1 MKGEK
6 PMARGKYK
14 EWLTEDGLKKI
25 QFWFRDGLSDIQV
38 AKNMGISKT
47 TFYDW
52 MNKYPAMS
60 DSVKKGKQPVDFEVE
75 NALLKRALGYEIE
88 ETNTFITINSKGEK
102 IQRVTKTK
110 KHIAPDTTAA
120 IFWLKN
126 RQPDKWRKMNPAFES
141 KTEIEINKLQAEI
154 KKLEAETDKIGNQS
168 DKDEATEAMLAEYFE
183 ELNNIK

>member
-1 MKGEK
+1 
-6 PMARGKYK
+6 MAQGKFK
-14 EWLTEDGLKKI
+14 EWLTEDGLKRI
-25 QFWFRDGLSDIQV
+25 QSWVRDGLSDVQV

-88 ETNTFITINSKGEK
+88 ETNTFITVNSKGEK
-102 IQRVTKTK
+102 VQKVNKIK
-110 KHIAPDTTAA
+110 KHIAPDATAA

-126 RQPDKWRKMNPAFES
+126 RRPDKWRKTNPAYEG
-141 KTEIEINKLQAEI
+141 KAEIEISKLRAEI
-154 KKLEAETDKIGNQS
+154 KKLEAETARIESQS
-168 DKDEATEAMLAEYFE
+168 DKDGATETMLAEYFE

>member
-1 MKGEK
+1 
-6 PMARGKYK
+6 MAQGKFK
-14 EWLTEDGLKKI
+14 EWLTEDGLKQI
-25 QFWFRDGLSDIQV
+25 QSWVRDGLSDVQV

-102 IQRVTKTK
+102 VQKVNKTK
-110 KHIAPDTTAA
+110 KHIAPDATAA

-126 RQPDKWRKMNPAFES
+126 RRPDKWRKTNPAYEG
-141 KTEIEINKLQAEI
+141 KAEIEISKLRAEI
-154 KKLEAETDKIGNQS
+154 KKLEAETARIESQTPNED
-168 DKDEATEAMLAEYFE
+168 ATETMLAEYFE

>member
-1 MKGEK
+1 
-6 PMARGKYK
+6 MAHGKFK

-25 QFWFRDGLSDIQV
+25 QSWFRDGLSDVQV

-102 IQRVTKTK
+102 VQRVNKVK
-110 KHIAPDTTAA
+110 KHITPDATAA

-126 RQPDKWRKMNPAFES
+126 RRPDKWRKMNPAFEG
-141 KTEIEINKLQAEI
+141 KAEIEISKLQAEI
-154 KKLEAETDKIGNQS
+154 KKLEAETAKIENES
-168 DKDEATEAMLAEYFE
+168 DKESATEAMLAEYFE

>member
-1 MKGEK
+1 
-6 PMARGKYK
+6 MAQGKFK

-25 QFWFRDGLSDIQV
+25 QSWFRDGLSDVQV

-102 IQRVTKTK
+102 VQKVNKTK
-110 KHIAPDTTAA
+110 KHIAPDATAA

-126 RQPDKWRKMNPAFES
+126 RRPDKWRKTNPAFEG
-141 KTEIEINKLQAEI
+141 KAEIEISKLRAEI
-154 KKLEAETDKIGNQS
+154 KKLEEETARIESQS
-168 DKDEATEAMLAEYFE
+168 DKEGATEAMLAEYFE

>member
-1 MKGEK
+1 
-6 PMARGKYK
+6 MAQGKFK

-25 QFWFRDGLSDIQV
+25 QSWFRDGLSDVQV

-75 NALLKRALGYEIE
+75 NALLKRAVGYEIE
-88 ETNTFITINSKGEK
+88 ETNTFITMNSKGEK
-102 IQRVTKTK
+102 VQKVTKTK
-110 KHIAPDTTAA
+110 KHISPDATAA

-126 RQPDKWRKMNPAFES
+126 RRPDKWRKTNPAFEG
-141 KTEIEINKLQAEI
+141 KAEIEISKLRGEI
-154 KKLEAETDKIGNQS
+154 KKIEAETARIESQTEKEEVPETVVFANE
-168 DKDEATEAMLAEYFE
+168 DEIAD
-183 ELNNIK
+183 

>member
-1 MKGEK
+1 
-6 PMARGKYK
+6 MAQGKFK

-25 QFWFRDGLSDIQV
+25 QSWFRDGLTDIQV

-52 MNKYPAMS
+52 MNKYPAIS
-60 DSVKKGKQPVDFEVE
+60 DAVKKGKQPVDFEVE

-102 IQRVTKTK
+102 VQKVNKTK
-110 KHIAPDTTAA
+110 KHIAPDATAA

-126 RQPDKWRKMNPAFES
+126 RRPDKWRKTNPAYEG
-141 KTEIEINKLQAEI
+141 KAEIEISKLRAEI
-154 KKLEAETDKIGNQS
+154 KKLEAETARIESQS
-168 DKDEATEAMLAEYFE
+168 DKEEATEAMLAEYFE

>member
-1 MKGEK
+1 
-6 PMARGKYK
+6 MAQGKFK

-25 QFWFRDGLSDIQV
+25 QSWFRDGLTDIQV

-52 MNKYPAMS
+52 MNKYPAIS
-60 DSVKKGKQPVDFEVE
+60 DAVKKGKQPVDFEVE

-88 ETNTFITINSKGEK
+88 ETNTFITMNSKGEK
-102 IQRVTKTK
+102 VQKVNKTK
-110 KHIAPDTTAA
+110 KHIAPDATAA

-126 RQPDKWRKMNPAFES
+126 RRPDKWRKTNPAYEG
-141 KTEIEINKLQAEI
+141 KAEIEISKLRAEI
-154 KKLEAETDKIGNQS
+154 KKLEAETARIESQS
-168 DKDEATEAMLAEYFE
+168 DKDGATEAMLAEYFE

>member
-1 MKGEK
+1 
-6 PMARGKYK
+6 MAQGKFK

-25 QFWFRDGLSDIQV
+25 QSWFRDGLSDVQV

-88 ETNTFITINSKGEK
+88 ETNTFITMNSKGEK
-102 IQRVTKTK
+102 VQKVTKTK
-110 KHIAPDTTAA
+110 KHIAPDATAA

-126 RQPDKWRKMNPAFES
+126 RRPDKWRKTNPAFEG
-141 KTEIEINKLQAEI
+141 KAEIEISKLRAEI
-154 KKLEAETDKIGNQS
+154 KKIEAETARIESQS
-168 DKDEATEAMLAEYFE
+168 DKEEVPETVVFANEDEIAD
-183 ELNNIK
+183 

>member
-1 MKGEK
+1 
-6 PMARGKYK
+6 MAQGKFK

-25 QFWFRDGLSDIQV
+25 QSWFRDGLTDIQV

-52 MNKYPAMS
+52 MNKYPAIS
-60 DSVKKGKQPVDFEVE
+60 DAVKKGKQPVDFEVE

-88 ETNTFITINSKGEK
+88 ETNTFITMNSKGEK
-102 IQRVTKTK
+102 VQKVNKTK
-110 KHIAPDTTAA
+110 KHIAPDATAA

-126 RQPDKWRKMNPAFES
+126 RRPDKWRKTNPAYEG
-141 KTEIEINKLQAEI
+141 KAEIEISKLRAEI
-154 KKLEAETDKIGNQS
+154 KKLEAETARIESQS
-168 DKDEATEAMLAEYFE
+168 DKEEATEAMLAEYFE

>member
-1 MKGEK
+1 
-6 PMARGKYK
+6 MARGKFK

-25 QFWFRDGLSDIQV
+25 QSWFRDGLSDLQV

-52 MNKYPAMS
+52 MNKFPAMS
-60 DSVKKGKQPVDFEVE
+60 DAVKKGKQPVDFEVE
-75 NALLKRALGYEIE
+75 NALLKRALGYDIE

-102 IQRVTKTK
+102 VQRVNKTK
-110 KHIAPDTTAA
+110 KHIAPDATAA

-126 RQPDKWRKMNPAFES
+126 RRPDKWRKMNPAFEGKAEVETS
-141 KTEIEINKLQAEI
+141 KLQAEI
-154 KKLEAETDKIGNQS
+154 KKLEAETAKIESLSENVG
-168 DKDEATEAMLAEYFE
+168 AAEAMLAEYFE

>member
-1 MKGEK
+1 
-6 PMARGKYK
+6 MAQGKFK

-25 QFWFRDGLSDIQV
+25 QSWFRDGLSDVQV

-88 ETNTFITINSKGEK
+88 ETNTFITMNSKGEK
-102 IQRVTKTK
+102 VQKVTKTK
-110 KHIAPDTTAA
+110 KHIAPDATAA

-126 RQPDKWRKMNPAFES
+126 RRPDKWRKTNPAFEG
-141 KTEIEINKLQAEI
+141 KAEIEISKLRAEI
-154 KKLEAETDKIGNQS
+154 KKLEAETARIESQS
-168 DKDEATEAMLAEYFE
+168 DKEGVPETVVFANEDGIAD
-183 ELNNIK
+183 

>member
-1 MKGEK
+1 
-6 PMARGKYK
+6 MARGKFK
-14 EWLTEDGLKKI
+14 EWLTEDGLKQI
-25 QFWFRDGLSDIQV
+25 QSWFRDGLSDLQV

-60 DSVKKGKQPVDFEVE
+60 DTVKKGKQPVDFEVE

-102 IQRVTKTK
+102 VQRVNKVK
-110 KHIAPDTTAA
+110 KHIAPDATAA

-126 RQPDKWRKMNPAFES
+126 RRPDKWRKMNPAFKD
-141 KTEIEINKLQAEI
+141 KTEIEISKLQAEI
-154 KKLEAETDKIGNQS
+154 KKLEAETAKIESLSEKEGVPETVVFANE
-168 DKDEATEAMLAEYFE
+168 DEIAD
-183 ELNNIK
+183 

>member
-1 MKGEK
+1 
-6 PMARGKYK
+6 MAQGKFK

-25 QFWFRDGLSDIQV
+25 QSWFRDGLSDVQV

-102 IQRVTKTK
+102 VQKVNKTK
-110 KHIAPDTTAA
+110 KHISPDATAA

-126 RQPDKWRKMNPAFES
+126 RRPDKWRKTNPAYEG
-141 KTEIEINKLQAEI
+141 KAEIEISKLRAEI
-154 KKLEAETDKIGNQS
+154 KKLEAETARIESQS
-168 DKDEATEAMLAEYFE
+168 DKEEATEAMLAEYFE

>member
-1 MKGEK
+1 
-6 PMARGKYK
+6 MAQGKFK

-25 QFWFRDGLSDIQV
+25 QSWFRDGLSDVQV

-60 DSVKKGKQPVDFEVE
+60 DSVKKGKEPVDFEVE
-75 NALLKRALGYEIE
+75 NALLKRARGYEIE

-102 IQRVTKTK
+102 VQKVTKTK
-110 KHIAPDTTAA
+110 KHIAPDATAA

-126 RQPDKWRKMNPAFES
+126 RRPDKWRKTNPAFEG
-141 KTEIEINKLQAEI
+141 KAEIEISKLRAEI
-154 KKLEAETDKIGNQS
+154 KKIEAETARIESQ
-168 DKDEATEAMLAEYFE
+168 TEKE
-183 ELNNIK
+183 EVPETVVFANEDDIAD

>member
-1 MKGEK
+1 
-6 PMARGKYK
+6 MAQGKFK
-14 EWLTEDGLKKI
+14 EWLTEDGLKQI
-25 QFWFRDGLSDIQV
+25 QSWVRDGLTDIQV

-88 ETNTFITINSKGEK
+88 ETNTFITMNSKGEK
-102 IQRVTKTK
+102 VQKVNKTK
-110 KHIAPDTTAA
+110 KHIAPDATAA

-126 RQPDKWRKMNPAFES
+126 RRPDKWRKTNPAYEG
-141 KTEIEINKLQAEI
+141 KAEIEISKLRAEI
-154 KKLEAETDKIGNQS
+154 KKLEAETARIESQS
-168 DKDEATEAMLAEYFE
+168 DKDGATEAMLAEYFE

>member
-1 MKGEK
+1 
-6 PMARGKYK
+6 MAQGKFK

-25 QFWFRDGLSDIQV
+25 QSWFRDGLSDVQV

-102 IQRVTKTK
+102 VQKVTKTK
-110 KHIAPDTTAA
+110 KHISPDATAA

-126 RQPDKWRKMNPAFES
+126 RRPDKWRKTNPAYEG
-141 KTEIEINKLQAEI
+141 KAEIEISKLRAEI
-154 KKLEAETDKIGNQS
+154 KKLEAETARIESQS
-168 DKDEATEAMLAEYFE
+168 DKDGATEAMLAEYFE

>member
-1 MKGEK
+1 
-6 PMARGKYK
+6 MAQGKFK

-25 QFWFRDGLSDIQV
+25 QSWVRDGLSDVQV

-75 NALLKRALGYEIE
+75 NALLKRALGYEVE

-102 IQRVTKTK
+102 VQKVNKTK
-110 KHIAPDTTAA
+110 KHIAPDATAA

-126 RQPDKWRKMNPAFES
+126 RRPDKWRKTNPAYEG
-141 KTEIEINKLQAEI
+141 KAEIEISKLRAEI
-154 KKLEAETDKIGNQS
+154 KKLEAETARIESQS
-168 DKDEATEAMLAEYFE
+168 DKDGATEAMLAEYFE